1 MTTGSSLTVSRQME
15 QRNLLSLFIGF
26 DFAVVGGF
34 SSVEGF
40 AGILRSR
47 SESWLMEEV
56 DMRGWRS
63 FSSDSDSSG
72 MSRIQQKRC
81 WCFFCD
87 KYCAPLHD
95 IHLKIIAFSDQT
107 QR

>member
-15 QRNLLSLFIGF
+15 QRNLLSLFIAF
-26 DFAVVGGF
+26 DFAVVGGL
-34 SSVEGF
+34 SCSVEGF

-81 WCFFCD
+81 WCFF
-87 KYCAPLHD
+87 L
-95 IHLKIIAFSDQT
+95 
-107 QR
+107 